1 MGRLFNTSRALSE
14 IARSAYPLTFTNTA
28 EYDPL
33 LAAIGDARLVLIGEA
48 HVNLTLMAP
57 SP

>member
-1 MGRLFNTSRALSE
+1 MGRVFNASQALSE
-14 IARSAYPLTFTNTA
+14 IARSAQPLTFINTA

-33 LAAIGDARLVLIGEA
+33 LAAIGDARLVLLGEA
-48 HVNLTLMAP
+48 HIKLTLMAP